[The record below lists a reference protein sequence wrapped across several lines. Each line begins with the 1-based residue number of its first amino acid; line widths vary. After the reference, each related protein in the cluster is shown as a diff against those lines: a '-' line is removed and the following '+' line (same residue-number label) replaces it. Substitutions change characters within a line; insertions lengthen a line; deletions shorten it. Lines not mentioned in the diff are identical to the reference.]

1 MKTLCIEN
9 FYSNN
14 KSKTELGIEY
24 QSIELAITD
33 AISYFKENLQEKS

>member
-24 QSIELAITD
+24 QASDFAITD
-33 AISYFKENLQEKS
+33 AISYFKENIQERT